1 MQGKI
6 VHNAQSDLFKI
17 PLKDIVSE
25 KIDLVQLTHKIVWEE
40 VDIHFGSLYSLN
52 GRPSVP
58 TRTMVGLLLLK
69 SMFSVS
75 DEDLIPSWIQNPY
88 WQYFCG
94 EQYFRDSGP
103 CDPSDLVH
111 FRKRIGRE
119 GSEYIL
125 KLTVRLHGK
134 DAFEGHV
141 LCDTTVQEKDITFPT
156 DAKLYYSIIEQCW
169 KIAKDSGVK
178 LHQSFK
184 FLSKEMRLKLRFAHH
199 PKKKKEAR
207 RALKKLRSFAYKL
220 IKQLKKGLSEE
231 QNTIYKEKFILFTK
245 VLQQQKQD
253 SNKIYSLHEPDV
265 YCMAKG
271 KENKAYEFGC
281 KASIALTKTT
291 GIIVGATTFQK
302 NTNDLYT
309 LEQTLKQINYTTG
322 KLPEELICDRG
333 YRGKTKIGDCKISIP
348 KPLPKTATR
357 YQVLKVRLKF
367 RRRASIEPV
376 IGHLKHQHRM
386 ARNFLKGLLGDFM
399 NCVLAAAGFNLK
411 KMLRK
416 IASSLYCLLNRVL
429 CHFFAQIKK
438 CLFKEGLFNFTDE
451 EIASLKRSR

>member
-6 VHNAQSDLFKI
+6 VHNPQSDLFKI
-17 PLKDIVSE
+17 VLKDIVSE
-25 KIDLVQLTHKIVWEE
+25 RIDLVQLTHKIKWDE
-40 VDIHFGSLYSLN
+40 VAIHFGPFYSSQ

-69 SMFSVS
+69 SMFSVA
-75 DEDLIPSWIQNPY
+75 DEELIPSWLQNPY

-94 EQYFRDSGP
+94 EQYFKDTGP

-111 FRKRIGRE
+111 FRKRIGKE

-125 KLTVRLHGK
+125 KLTVQLHGK
-134 DAFEGHV
+134 DAFEEPQV

-156 DAKLYYSIIEQCW
+156 DAKLYYAIIEQCW
-169 KIAKDSGVK
+169 KIANQNNIK
-178 LHQSFK
+178 LHQSYK

-199 PKKKKEAR
+199 PKKKREAKH
-207 RALKKLRSFAYKL
+207 ALKKLRSFARKL
-220 IKQLKKGLSEE
+220 IGQLKKAMDEE
-231 QNTIYKEKFILFTK
+231 QNKIYSEKFILFIR
-245 VLQQQKQD
+245 VLNQQKND

-271 KENKAYEFGC
+271 KEHKTYEFGC
-281 KASIALTKTT
+281 KASIALTKST
-291 GIIVGATTFQK
+291 GIIVGATTFEK

-309 LEQTLKQINYTTG
+309 LEQTLQQINYTTD

-333 YRGKTKIGDCKISIP
+333 YRGKTKIGECKISIP
-348 KPLPKTATR
+348 KPLPKSATR
-357 YQVLKVRLKF
+357 HQKQKVQLKF

-376 IGHLKHQHRM
+376 IGHLKYQHRM
-386 ARNFLKGLLGDFM
+386 ARNFLKGQLGDFI

-416 IASSLYCLLNRVL
+416 IASSLNCQLNVVL
-429 CHFFAQIKK
+429 CYFYALILKQTKK
-438 CLFKEGLFNFTDE
+438 VAF
-451 EIASLKRSR
+451 

>member
-6 VHNAQSDLFKI
+6 VHNPQSDLFKI
-17 PLKDIVSE
+17 ALKDIVSE
-25 KIDLVQLTHKIVWEE
+25 KIDLVQLTHKIAWAQVES
-40 VDIHFGSLYSLN
+40 HFGPLYSLN

-69 SMFSVS
+69 SMFSVA
-75 DEDLIPSWIQNPY
+75 DEELIPCWVQNPY

-94 EQYFRDSGP
+94 EQYFRDTGP

-111 FRKRIGRE
+111 FRKRIGKE
-119 GSEYIL
+119 GGEYIL
-125 KLTVRLHGK
+125 KLTVELHGK
-134 DAFEGHV
+134 DAFEPQV

-169 KIAKDSGVK
+169 KIARLKAIK

-184 FLSKEMRLKLRFAHH
+184 FLSKQMRLNLRFSHH

-207 RALKKLRSFAYKL
+207 LALKKLRSFAYKL
-220 IKQLKKGLSEE
+220 IKQLKTSLSKEE
-231 QNTIYKEKFILFTK
+231 NTAYEEKFILFAK
-245 VLQQQKQD
+245 VLSQQRQD
-253 SNKIYSLHEPDV
+253 SNKIYSLHEPEV

-271 KENKAYEFGC
+271 KENKTYEFGC

-291 GIIVGATTFQK
+291 GIIVGATTFEK

-309 LEQTLKQINYTTG
+309 LEQTLKQISYTTG

-333 YRGKTKIGDCKISIP
+333 YRGKTKIGECKISIP

-357 YQVLKVRLKF
+357 YQVQKVRLKF
-367 RRRASIEPV
+367 RRRAAIEPV

-386 ARNFLKGLLGDFM
+386 VRNFLKGLLGDFM

-416 IASSLYCLLNRVL
+416 LASSLNCQLNMVL
-429 CHFFAQIKK
+429 CYCFVLNEKVTF
-438 CLFKEGLFNFTDE
+438 
-451 EIASLKRSR
+451 

>member
-6 VHNAQSDLFKI
+6 VHNPQSDLFKI
-17 PLKDIVSE
+17 ALKDIVSE
-25 KIDLVQLTHKIVWEE
+25 KIDLVQLTHRIAWEKVE
-40 VDIHFGSLYSLN
+40 AHFGPLYSLN

-69 SMFSVS
+69 SMFSVA
-75 DEDLIPSWIQNPY
+75 DEELIPSWIQNPY

-94 EQYFRDSGP
+94 EQYFRDTGP

-111 FRKRIGRE
+111 FRKRIGKE

-125 KLTVRLHGK
+125 KLTVEVHGK
-134 DAFEGHV
+134 DAFEEAQV

-156 DAKLYYSIIEQCW
+156 DSKLYYSIIEACW
-169 KIAKDSGVK
+169 KIAKVNAVK

-184 FLSKEMRLKLRFAHH
+184 FLSKQMRLKLRFSHH

-207 RALKKLRSFAYKL
+207 IALKKLRSFAYKL
-220 IKQLKKGLSEE
+220 IKQLQTGLSQE
-231 QNTIYKEKFILFTK
+231 QNKTYEEKFILFAR
-245 VLQQQKQD
+245 VLGQQRHE

-309 LEQTLKQINYTTG
+309 LEQTLEQINYTTG

-333 YRGKTKIGDCKISIP
+333 YRGKTKLGDCKISIP
-348 KPLPKTATR
+348 KPLAKSATR
-357 YQVLKVRLKF
+357 YQVQKIRLKF

-416 IASSLYCLLNRVL
+416 LASSLNCQLNMVL
-429 CHFFAQIKK
+429 CHIFVFNKK
-438 CLFKEGLFNFTDE
+438 MTF
-451 EIASLKRSR
+451 

>member
-6 VHNAQSDLFKI
+6 SHNPQKDLFKI
-17 PLKDIVSE
+17 PLNDIVSE
-25 KIDLVQLTHKIVWEE
+25 KIDLVKLTHKLKWEE
-40 VDIHFGSLYSLN
+40 IANHFGPYYSEH

-69 SMFSVS
+69 SMYSVA
-75 DEDLIPSWIQNPY
+75 DEELIPSWIQNPY
-88 WQYFCG
+88 WQFFCG
-94 EQYFRDSGP
+94 EQYFKDTGP

-111 FRKRIGRE
+111 FRKRIGKE

-125 KLTVRLHGK
+125 KLTVQLHGK
-134 DAFEGHV
+134 DAFEEAQV
-141 LCDTTVQEKDITFPT
+141 ICDTTVQEKDITFPT
-156 DAKLYYSIIEQCW
+156 DAKLYYAVIEQCW
-169 KIAKDSGVK
+169 KIANDNDIK

-184 FLSKEMRLKLRFAHH
+184 FLSKAMRLKLRFAHH
-199 PKKKKEAR
+199 PKKKKVAR
-207 RALKKLRSFAYKL
+207 HALKKLRSFAHKL
-220 IKQLKKGLSEE
+220 IGQLKNSLNQQ
-231 QNTIYKEKFILFTK
+231 QNKIYEDKFVLFTK
-245 VLQQQKQD
+245 VLLQKRDD

-271 KENKAYEFGC
+271 KEHKTYEFGC

-291 GIIVGATTFQK
+291 GIIVGATTFEK

-309 LEQTLKQINYTTG
+309 IEQTLKQIEYTTE

-348 KPLPKTATR
+348 KPLPNSATR
-357 YQVLKVRLKF
+357 YQKQKVQLKF
-367 RRRASIEPV
+367 RRRASIEPI
-376 IGHLKHQHRM
+376 IGHLKHDHRM
-386 ARNFLKGLLGDFM
+386 ARNFLKGQMGDFI

-416 IASSLYCLLNRVL
+416 IASSLYCQLNVVL
-429 CHFFAQIKK
+429 RYCYELILRQNKK
-438 CLFKEGLFNFTDE
+438 VAF
-451 EIASLKRSR
+451 

>member
-6 VHNAQSDLFKI
+6 SYNPQKDLFKI
-17 PLKDIVSE
+17 PLTDIVSE
-25 KIDLVQLTHKIVWEE
+25 KIDLVKLIHKLKWEE
-40 VDIHFGSLYSLN
+40 IAHHFGPYYSEH

-69 SMFSVS
+69 SMYSVA
-75 DEDLIPSWIQNPY
+75 DEELIPAWIQNPY

-94 EQYFRDSGP
+94 EQYFKDTGP

-111 FRKRIGRE
+111 FRKKIGKE

-125 KLTVRLHGK
+125 KLTVQLHGK
-134 DAFEGHV
+134 DAFEEAQV
-141 LCDTTVQEKDITFPT
+141 ICDTTVQEKDITFPT
-156 DAKLYYSIIEQCW
+156 DAKLYYAVIEQCR
-169 KIAKDSGVK
+169 KIANDNNIK

-184 FLSKEMRLKLRFAHH
+184 FLSKAMRLKLRFAHH
-199 PKKKKEAR
+199 PKKRKEAKH
-207 RALKKLRSFAYKL
+207 ALKKLRSFGHKL
-220 IKQLKKGLSEE
+220 IGQLKNGMNQE
-231 QNTIYKEKFILFTK
+231 QNKIYEEKFALFTR
-245 VLQQQKQD
+245 VLLQKRED

-271 KENKAYEFGC
+271 KEHKTYEFGC

-291 GIIVGATTFQK
+291 GIIVGATTFEK

-309 LEQTLKQINYTTG
+309 LEQTLKQIHYTTD

-348 KPLPKTATR
+348 KPLPHSATR
-357 YQVLKVRLKF
+357 YQKQKVQLKF
-367 RRRASIEPV
+367 RRRAAIEPI
-376 IGHLKHQHRM
+376 IGHLKHDHRM
-386 ARNFLKGLLGDFM
+386 ARNFLKGQIGDFI

-416 IASSLYCLLNRVL
+416 IASSLYCQLNVVL
-429 CHFFAQIKK
+429 CYYYELILRQNKK
-438 CLFKEGLFNFTDE
+438 VAF
-451 EIASLKRSR
+451 

>member
-6 VHNAQSDLFKI
+6 VYNPQSDLFKI
-17 PLKDIVSE
+17 SLKDIISE
-25 KIDLVQLTHKIVWEE
+25 KIDLVQLTHKITWTDVE
-40 VDIHFGSLYSLN
+40 VHFGPLYSVN

-69 SMFSVS
+69 SMFSVP

-94 EQYFRDSGP
+94 EQYFRDTGP

-111 FRKRIGRE
+111 FRKRIGKE

-125 KLTVRLHGK
+125 KLTVQIHGK
-134 DAFEGHV
+134 DAFGESQV
-141 LCDTTVQEKDITFPT
+141 ICDTTVQEKDITFPT
-156 DAKLYYSIIEQCW
+156 DAKLYYAIIEQCW
-169 KIAKDSGVK
+169 KIEKDNKIK

-184 FLSKEMRLKLRFAHH
+184 FLSKAMRLKLRFTHH
-199 PKKKKEAR
+199 PKKKKQAR
-207 RALKKLRSFAYKL
+207 HALKKLKSFAYKL
-220 IKQLKKGLSEE
+220 IRQLKAAMNDK
-231 QNTIYKEKFILFTK
+231 QNSFYADKFMLFTR

-253 SNKIYSLHEPDV
+253 KNKIYSLHEPDV

-271 KENKAYEFGC
+271 KENKTYEFGC
-281 KASIALTKTT
+281 KASIALTKST
-291 GIIVGATTFQK
+291 GIIVGATTFEK

-309 LEQTLKQINYTTG
+309 IEQTLKQINYTTD

-333 YRGKTKIGDCKISIP
+333 YRGKAKIGECKISIP
-348 KPLPKTATR
+348 KPLPKSTSR
-357 YQVLKVRLKF
+357 YQKQKVRLKF

-376 IGHLKHQHRM
+376 IGHLKYQHRM
-386 ARNFLKGLLGDFM
+386 ARNFLKGKLGDFM

-416 IASSLYCLLNRVL
+416 LASSLHCPLKVVYRY
-429 CHFFAQIKK
+429 FFAVI
-438 CLFKEGLFNFTDE
+438 LPTKEVAF
-451 EIASLKRSR
+451 

>member
-6 VHNAQSDLFKI
+6 VHNPQSDLFKI
-17 PLKDIVSE
+17 SLKDIVSE
-25 KIDLVQLTHKIVWEE
+25 KIDLVQLTHKIAWPDVE
-40 VDIHFGSLYSLN
+40 VHFGPLYSSQ

-58 TRTMVGLLLLK
+58 TQTMVGLLLLK

-94 EQYFRDSGP
+94 EQYFRDTGP

-111 FRKRIGRE
+111 FRKRIGKE
-119 GSEYIL
+119 GGEYIL
-125 KLTVRLHGK
+125 KLTVQIHGK
-134 DAFEGHV
+134 DAFEESQV
-141 LCDTTVQEKDITFPT
+141 ICDTTVQEKDITFPT
-156 DAKLYYSIIEQCW
+156 DAKLYYAIIEQCW
-169 KIAKDSGVK
+169 KIEKDNKIK
-178 LHQSFK
+178 LHQSFR

-199 PKKKKEAR
+199 PKKKKQAR
-207 RALKKLRSFAYKL
+207 QALKKLKSFAFKL
-220 IKQLKKGLSEE
+220 IRQLKASMNEE
-231 QNTIYKEKFILFTK
+231 QNKIYAQKFTLFTK

-271 KENKAYEFGC
+271 KENKTYEFGC
-281 KASIALTKTT
+281 KASIALTKSS
-291 GIIVGATTFQK
+291 GIIVGATTFEK

-309 LEQTLKQINYTTG
+309 IEQTLEQIKYTTD
-322 KLPEELICDRG
+322 KLPQELICDRG
-333 YRGKTKIGDCKISIP
+333 YRGKTKVGECRISIP
-348 KPLPKTATR
+348 KPLAKMATR
-357 YQVLKVRLKF
+357 YQKQKVRAKF

-376 IGHLKHQHRM
+376 IGHLKYQHRM
-386 ARNFLKGLLGDFM
+386 ARNFLKGKLGDFM

-416 IASSLYCLLNRVL
+416 LASSLNCHLDMVL
-429 CHFFAQIKK
+429 CYFFAQ
-438 CLFKEGLFNFTDE
+438 
-451 EIASLKRSR
+451 LKSDFLRKD

>member
-6 VHNAQSDLFKI
+6 RHNPQKDLFKI
-17 PLKDIVSE
+17 PLTDIVSE
-25 KIDLVQLTHKIVWEE
+25 KIDLVKLTHKLKWD
-40 VDIHFGSLYSLN
+40 DISTHFGPYYSQN

-69 SMFSVS
+69 SMYSVA
-75 DEDLIPSWIQNPY
+75 DEELIPSWIQNPY

-94 EQYFRDSGP
+94 EQYFKDTGP

-111 FRKRIGRE
+111 FRKRIGKE

-125 KLTVRLHGK
+125 KLTVQLHGK
-134 DAFEGHV
+134 DAFEEAQV
-141 LCDTTVQEKDITFPT
+141 ICDTTVQEKDITFPT
-156 DAKLYYSIIEQCW
+156 DAKLYYAVIEQCW
-169 KIAKDSGVK
+169 KIANDNDIK

-184 FLSKEMRLKLRFAHH
+184 FLSKAMRLKLRFAHH
-199 PKKKKEAR
+199 PKKKKVAR
-207 RALKKLRSFAYKL
+207 HALKKLRSFAHKL
-220 IKQLKKGLSEE
+220 IGQLKNSLNQQ
-231 QNTIYKEKFILFTK
+231 QNKIYEDKFVLFTK
-245 VLQQQKQD
+245 VLLQKRDD

-271 KENKAYEFGC
+271 KEHKTYEFGC
-281 KASIALTKTT
+281 KASIAITKTS
-291 GIIVGATTFQK
+291 GIIVGATTFEK

-309 LEQTLKQINYTTG
+309 IEQTLKQIEYTTE

-348 KPLPKTATR
+348 KPLPQSATR
-357 YQVLKVRLKF
+357 YEKQKVQAKF
-367 RRRASIEPV
+367 RRRASIEPI
-376 IGHLKHQHRM
+376 IGHLKHDHRM
-386 ARNFLKGLLGDFM
+386 ARNFLKGQIGDFI

-416 IASSLYCLLNRVL
+416 IASSLNCQVNLALCYCYAL
-429 CHFFAQIKK
+429 FFRQRKIVA
-438 CLFKEGLFNFTDE
+438 F
-451 EIASLKRSR
+451 